1 MLVLVKSEV
10 KHASG
15 NVGLKFA
22 FAETLNCW
30 TVKDFFYAI
39 AAALH
44 HHLKQEQ
51 YKLLKGNVWFN

>member
-1 MLVLVKSEV
+1 MQMK
-10 KHASG
+10 

-22 FAETLNCW
+22 FAETSLNCW
-30 TVKDFFYAI
+30 TLVKLFFYAI

-51 YKLLKGNVWFN
+51 YKLLKGNFWFN

>member
-1 MLVLVKSEV
+1 MQME
-10 KHASG
+10 